1 MIQLKNVVCAVS
13 LCLSPLALLAQADVS
28 MGPPPVLTIVREFTK
43 PGKGG
48 ALHEKTEGAYV
59 AASKAGKAPFH
70 YIGMTSLTGPD
81 RALFFSGYSDL
92 ASWEAER
99 KATSPALGAAL
110 DKVNVAD
117 GDLLSSTDSSV
128 WTMRKDL
135 SLNIPGIQ
143 GARYFEIQ
151 QFLVKPGHHAEFT
164 ELVKLYM
171 SASKG
176 NPDINWVTYEQMFGA
191 EGDAVLAIT
200 LHKSMAGIDKEMSGF
215 ETAMKSMDKD
225 TIKKLHELEAA
236 SIQHQMDNVFVLSP
250 KMSLPPASY
259 ITAEPDFWT
268 PKTTAAPVKKTTTP

>member
-1 MIQLKNVVCAVS
+1 
-13 LCLSPLALLAQADVS
+13 
-28 MGPPPVLTIVREFTK
+28 
-43 PGKGG
+43 
-48 ALHEKTEGAYV
+48 
-59 AASKAGKAPFH
+59 
-70 YIGMTSLTGPD
+70 
-81 RALFFSGYSDL
+81 
-92 ASWEAER
+92 
-99 KATSPALGAAL
+99 
-110 DKVNVAD
+110 
-117 GDLLSSTDSSV
+117 
-128 WTMRKDL
+128 MRKDL

-250 KMSLPPASY
+250 KMSRQLLR
-259 ITAEPDFWT
+259 
-268 PKTTAAPVKKTTTP
+268 